1 MRLRVADRGAT
12 ISGVKTVRV
21 TLLPVRGKS
30 RTVSAKRI
38 ASGIYQAT
46 FTRVPRGTTW
56 FTVATRDIA
65 GNRSPTPAIKHVR
78 VR

>member
-1 MRLRVADRGAT
+1 
-12 ISGVKTVRV
+12 V
-21 TLLPVRGKS
+21 T
-30 RTVSAKRI
+30 AKRI

-46 FTRVPRGTTW
+46 FRRIPRGTTW
-56 FTVATRDIA
+56 FTVATRDVA